1 MEYSS
6 SFSRM
11 LRAAFRNKGLTLIN
25 VVGLSVGLSVTMFLL
40 VYLNFEF
47 SYDKH
52 FKDADRI
59 YRVLSVWQE
68 GEKVVNHPICFL
80 DLGSTLIRDVPEV
93 ETTARIYA
101 YGGGIMQYENGEK
114 MNVKGYQADSI
125 FLDVFSFPVVYG
137 KLEHALDVPGK
148 CVLTRATAERFFGLG
163 VNPVGKSLTDGKDLF
178 EVMAVIE
185 NIPANTHM
193 QFEMLTKLPDFGN
206 EGLEYYTYVKFR
218 PGTDYKVA
226 AEKCN
231 AVNKG
236 LLDTRFS
243 SMGAKFGSIT
253 EPLLSI
259 HTATKASYD
268 LTPASSKS
276 NLIFIILVAIFVL
289 AIAICN
295 FVSLYVIQG
304 EKRATEICVR
314 KTNGAD
320 RNSVVKMLFGET
332 FFITLLS
339 FVLAVVFYFS
349 FSGLFGRLINFN
361 LPDNVGLGWLLWGNF
376 ILLFFVV
383 AVIAGGYPAYYLSRF
398 SPSELI
404 RKTVARKYKLTAA
417 SVVIQFSV
425 VIFCISALFVVMR
438 QLDYVKNLPL
448 GFDPSNVLTVSV
460 SVRTEE
466 VDGLRADLMQYPEI
480 KAVAVSYGHLLDEC
494 SGHGLCPQGANQKSN
509 IIVDEQRVGSGYM
522 DLYKIKILQG
532 RNFSENQKADRL
544 SMILSESTVKALGLT
559 DPIGQKVLINDDVSF
574 TVIGVA
580 QDIHYTSAHEKMGNL
595 VYSAYLRVF
604 SMLSVSFEPG
614 SYQEAKDHL
623 LSVLSKR
630 YQGIPVAVVLMT
642 DLVKDQYVQDD
653 VTFRILMSGTVLAI
667 ILALLG
673 LLALTGFVA
682 QQKRKE
688 ISLRRV
694 LGAQVSGIVIGLN
707 RYILARILPAVPIG
721 ITLSYYAMTRWL
733 QNFEYAI
740 SLTWWIFALALLLTF
755 FVVLLTIM
763 YQSLKSAMA
772 NPVDALKSE

>member
-1 MEYSS
+1 MEYFA

-11 LRAAFRNKGLTLIN
+11 FRAAFRNKGLTLIN

-47 SYDKH
+47 SYDRH

-59 YRVLSVWQE
+59 YRVLSVWEE
-68 GEKVVNHPICFL
+68 GGKVENYPICFA
-80 DLGSTLIRDVPEV
+80 DLGATLMRDVPDV
-93 ETTARIYA
+93 EMISKLYA
-101 YGGGIMQYENGEK
+101 HGGGVMQYENGEK
-114 MNVKGYQADSI
+114 MNVTGYLVDST
-125 FLDVFSFPVVYG
+125 FLDIFSFPVVYG
-137 KLEHALDVPGK
+137 KLDHALDAPGK
-148 CVLTRATAERFFGLG
+148 CVITRATAERFFGVG
-163 VNPVGKSLTDGKDLF
+163 VNPVGKSLTRGKELF

-185 NIPANTHM
+185 NVPENTHM
-193 QFEMLTKLPDFGN
+193 KFEILTKLPDFGYQ
-206 EGLEYYTYVKFR
+206 GLEYYTYVKFR
-218 PGTDYKVA
+218 PGTDYEA
-226 AEKCN
+226 AVEKCN

-236 LLDTRFS
+236 LLDTRFGS
-243 SMGAKFGSIT
+243 IGAKFGSIT
-253 EPLLSI
+253 EPLLDI
-259 HTATKASYD
+259 HTATKASMD
-268 LTPASSKS
+268 LTPATNRS

-295 FVSLYVIQG
+295 FISLYVIQG

-320 RNSVVKMLFGET
+320 RSSVVKMLFTET

-361 LPDNVGLGWLLWGNF
+361 LPDDVGLGWLLWGNF

-383 AVIAGGYPAYYLSRF
+383 AFIAGGYPAYYLSRF
-398 SPSELI
+398 SPSDLI
-404 RKTVARKYKLTAA
+404 RKTVARRYKLTAA

-425 VIFCISALFVVMR
+425 VIFCTSALFVVMQ
-438 QLDYVKNLPL
+438 QLDYVKKLPL
-448 GFDPSNVLTVSV
+448 GFDPDNVLTVSV
-460 SVRTEE
+460 SGRAEQAS
-466 VDGLRADLMQYPEI
+466 GLRADLMQYPEI
-480 KAVAVSYGHLLDEC
+480 KAVAVSQGHPLDGC
-494 SGHGLCPQGANQKSN
+494 SGQGLYPQGANENEN
-509 IIVDEQRVGSGYM
+509 ISVDERRVGPGYL

-532 RNFSENQKADRL
+532 RNFSENLEAERMNL
-544 SMILSESTVKALGLT
+544 VLSESTVKALGLT
-559 DPIGQKVLINDDVSF
+559 DPIGQKLMFVSEEPF

-580 QDIHYTSAHEKMGNL
+580 QDIHYTSAHEKIGNL
-595 VYSAYLRVF
+595 VYSSYSDGFWLLSLR
-604 SMLSVSFEPG
+604 FEPG
-614 SYQEAKDHL
+614 NYQKAKDHL

-630 YQGIPVAVVLMT
+630 YEGVPFTAVLMK
-642 DLVKDQYVQDD
+642 DLVRDQYIQDD
-653 VTFRILMSGTVLAI
+653 VTSRILMSGTVLAI

-688 ISLRRV
+688 ISVRRV
-694 LGAQVSGIVIGLN
+694 LGAQVSGIVVGLN
-707 RYILARILPAVPIG
+707 RYILVRILPAVPIG
-721 ITLSYYAMTRWL
+721 IALSYYAMTRWL

-763 YQSLKSAMA
+763 YQSLRSAMA